1 MGFINFVFKKERKF
15 GDLFS
20 DYLSLL
26 KKIFKHFNSVLIIL
40 TLPLMAI
47 IVLFTIYFIKTL
59 FTDPLSFFPFDSP
72 LELLPFIGIL
82 ILVVFIFYFV
92 SIMSSTEYMRL
103 LESTSST
110 DFKTSDVYTGIKQN
124 FKKYILF
131 FLASIPVML
140 LISIPLSLIT
150 VILILIPLVGGLIAG
165 VLFSMVSFYFYT
177 ALMLYI
183 EDRSELWPS
192 FSMSY
197 RVIKKR
203 IFEYGA
209 AIYLFQFVIQI
220 ILAIFT
226 IIPIIVIF
234 ITSFNVLDNVE
245 SLNTFAGKILLST
258 GSVLF
263 GLIII
268 LVAIYI
274 IGFHALAYYSLIE
287 ENFHE
292 NAMDNIDEIGTQYD
306 EF

>member
-72 LELLPFIGIL
+72 LELLPFIGLIIL
-82 ILVVFIFYFV
+82 IVFIFYFV

-103 LESTSST
+103 LESTNST